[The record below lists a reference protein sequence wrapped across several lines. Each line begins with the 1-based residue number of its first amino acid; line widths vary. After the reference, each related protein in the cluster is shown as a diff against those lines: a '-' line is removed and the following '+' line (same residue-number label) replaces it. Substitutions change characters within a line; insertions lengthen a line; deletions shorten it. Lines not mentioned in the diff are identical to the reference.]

1 MHPQKKRALGRGY
14 KSKAM
19 EVHQALFTWFADVRK
34 SLKGCLPH
42 TMFKLRANELYDEYL
57 HKNPTPE
64 SKRLK
69 FVNQW
74 IKIREKEYGISLWK
88 SNKRYSIKTVI
99 TTNSTQNSN
108 HTNFGF
114 TNFDFTIFGL
124 LP

>member
-19 EVHQALFTWFADVRK
+19 EVHQALFTWFADVRN

-42 TMFKLRANELYDEYL
+42 TIFKLKANELYDEYL

-74 IKIREKEYGISLWK
+74 IKIWEKEYGISLWK